1 MQLQAIHTQNLFSL
15 QNLQVVKL
23 YEEHANMP
31 TYPNPKCTQN
41 KSKMEV
47 KQLIP

>member
-1 MQLQAIHTQNLFSL
+1 MQFQAFHTQNLFSL

-23 YEEHANMP
+23 CTEHASMP

-41 KSKMEV
+41 KSNLEE
-47 KQLIP
+47 KQPIP